1 MNKFK
6 SWLKSKLKNYL
17 DIDNNKQLL
26 DDYIQVNNKNIERLR
41 LNIQGLESSVKL
53 DTKHFYERHQHNE
66 ESIRVLHK
74 TIENV
79 VHVGTDVRENYNN
92 REHSWAV
99 ICIEGNINIVKFVEL
114 NRNDAREI
122 MNFLKHFEGGRHC
135 IDTPRKEMFYD
146 GIFKF

>member
-6 SWLKSKLKNYL
+6 LWLKSKLKSYL
-17 DIDNNKQLL
+17 DIDENKQIL
-26 DDYIQVNNKNIERLR
+26 DDYINENNKNIQAFKNSVRLDI
-41 LNIQGLESSVKL
+41 N
-53 DTKHFYERHQHNE
+53 HFYKRHQHNE
-66 ESIRVLHK
+66 EAIKILHN

-79 VHVGTDVRENYNN
+79 VHIGTDVRENYNN

-122 MNFLKHFEGGRHC
+122 MNFLKHFEGGSHC

-146 GIFKF
+146 GMFKF